1 MRRTKAW
8 RLSATIAGALITAA
22 LMPSRVSAEPK
33 HQAPAAL
40 AGLAIHHVQISV
52 ADADALAAWYVHTL
66 GFRVTKRATA
76 PGIKIVWIDIPHFR
90 LGLAQVDGSTRPA
103 TANVV
108 PPVDAMTQGY
118 RQIHFSVPDV
128 GAAHAAL
135 VKMGVRFLVVPTSF
149 ALTHIRLA
157 SFADPEGNIVSL
169 YQDLDPANA
178 LRF

>member
-1 MRRTKAW
+1 MRRTTSW
-8 RLSATIAGALITAA
+8 LWTSAVASAILAGAL
-22 LMPSRVSAEPK
+22 MVSRVSADPVPRT
-33 HQAPAAL
+33 PAAL
-40 AGLAIHHVQISV
+40 AGLAIHHVQISA

-90 LGLAQVDGSTRPA
+90 LGLAQVDGSSRPA
-103 TANVV
+103 TANV
-108 PPVDAMTQGY
+108 PPPDDVRTQGY

-128 GAAHAAL
+128 DAAHATL
-135 VKMGVRFLVVPTSF
+135 VKKGVRFSVVPTSF
-149 ALTHIRLA
+149 ALTRIRLA

-178 LRF
+178 LRN